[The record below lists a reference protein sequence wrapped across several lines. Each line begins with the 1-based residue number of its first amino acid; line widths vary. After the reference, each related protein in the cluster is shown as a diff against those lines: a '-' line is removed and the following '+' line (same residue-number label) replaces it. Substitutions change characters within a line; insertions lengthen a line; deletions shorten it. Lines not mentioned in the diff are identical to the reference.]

1 MTFHAPPQSLPVS
14 NDENANRP
22 VYLAKDLTA
31 DGNLAHICHSGSVY
45 TLRITRN
52 GKLILTK

>member
-1 MTFHAPPQSLPVS
+1 MTFHAPPQTLVEAD
-14 NDENANRP
+14 NDGDGRP
-22 VYLAKDLTA
+22 IYLARDLTS
-31 DGNLAHICHSGSVY
+31 DGNLAHICHLGNVY